1 MIPATFEEWKN
12 CIVNDCKI
20 KLTHSFVASR
30 LKVYKAK
37 NHPETRAFKALYGEQ
52 HLNNI
57 IYFLERS
64 ANEIAQGNS
73 V

>member
-20 KLTHSFVASR
+20 KLTGDFVAGR
-30 LKVYKAK
+30 LKVYRDKR
-37 NHPETRAFKALYGEQ
+37 NPETRKFVALYGEQ

-57 IYFLERS
+57 LYWLEKS
-64 ANEIAQGNS
+64 AKELGQR
-73 V
+73 

>member
-1 MIPATFEEWKN
+1 
-12 CIVNDCKI
+12 
-20 KLTHSFVASR
+20 

-37 NHPETRAFKALYGEQ
+37 NHPETRAFKDLYGEQ

-64 ANEIAQGNS
+64 AKEIGQGTS
-73 V
+73 L

>member
-20 KLTHSFVASR
+20 KLTPSFVASR

-37 NHPETRAFKALYGEQ
+37 NHPETKAFESLYGEQ
-52 HLNNI
+52 HLNNV

-64 ANEIAQGNS
+64 AKEIAQGNTI
-73 V
+73 